1 MLVVAPAEVAMAS
14 EQPPSKRPR
23 VALPSSAPGVY
34 VARRFVS
41 GAGVGS
47 WPYVDPP
54 LPPPATPQVSSTGV
68 TPVFH
73 KANPDLQ
80 PFGVSVFG
88 DDPSN
93 STRFELD

>member
-1 MLVVAPAEVAMAS
+1 MAS